1 MTEHEFLSN
10 YTPDKYQKP
19 SVAVDIL
26 IFTINNDSKLEL
38 LLIKRGGYPFMGK
51 WAVPGGFVDI
61 AESLDDAA
69 ARELKEETG
78 LENVYLEQLY
88 TFGSVNRDPRTR
100 VISVS
105 YLALVP
111 KSAIQYQA
119 GDDAEDAAL
128 FEIERDGDRMEFVS
142 RQKGIALSEKDLAFD
157 HMEIVKTGME
167 RLKNKIEYTDLAF
180 ELLKNRERFGIPEIR
195 KIYEAVCGKTLAGYN
210 FKRDFEKKYV
220 HSGIVEKTDERCTE
234 YAGPASW
241 YYKKVR

>member
-1 MTEHEFLSN
+1 MTENEFLRSYN
-10 YTPDKYQKP
+10 PDKYKKP
-19 SVAVDIL
+19 SVTVDIL

-38 LLIKRGGYPFMGK
+38 LLIKRGGYPFIGK

-61 AESLDDAA
+61 AESIDDAA

-78 LENVYLEQLY
+78 LEHVYLEQLY
-88 TFGSVNRDPRTR
+88 TFGSVNRDPRMR

-111 KSAIQYQA
+111 KSSLNYRA

-128 FEIERDGDRMEFVS
+128 FEIKKDGDKLEFIS
-142 RQKGIALSEKDLAFD
+142 GQKEITLCEGDLAFD
-157 HMEIVKTGME
+157 HRDIIKMGLE

-180 ELLKNRERFGIPEIR
+180 ELLKDRERFGLPEIR
-195 KIYEAVCGKTLAGYN
+195 KIHEAVCGKRIAGYN

-220 HSGIVEKTDERCTE
+220 QSGIVKKTDERCTE

-241 YYKKVR
+241 YYKKVK